1 MSDGIEK
8 DLLETQKVNSW
19 FDDFTI
25 AVQQVLP
32 NWATLYI
39 MVKGD
44 EVDRGTLTYRTLA
57 NDFRKE
63 IRSRAKGGKGFKPG
77 AFGPIYG

>member
-1 MSDGIEK
+1 
-8 DLLETQKVNSW
+8 
-19 FDDFTI
+19 
-25 AVQQVLP
+25 
-32 NWATLYI
+32 

-77 AFGPIYG
+77 AFGPTYGQDSSQLGESEEASGDASNEQA